1 MIEVY
6 LLLREGCIQVISEFG
21 ILFIDMLL
29 IIEMN
34 LFDYISKCLVY
45 LIFDLNNDF
54 DFYIIDYE
62 VWIFLWWLYKVR
74 GGEQFFMMGFF
85 VIDEEVNVILLGL
98 GGINV
103 IYYYVDDVC
112 IEYIFVDIVNFG
124 LFDMVFCEQFFSME
138 LFVVGLYSSYVW
150 SMGDIIGSIMVIE
163 LGVYIVEVVYEEFVI
178 WDMVIVQYLLV
189 EEFSFGL
196 DIIVCQL

>member
-1 MIEVY
+1 M
-6 LLLREGCIQVISEFG
+6 ISEFG

-74 GGEQFFMMGFF
+74 GGE
-85 VIDEEVNVILLGL
+85 
-98 GGINV
+98 
-103 IYYYVDDVC
+103 
-112 IEYIFVDIVNFG
+112 
-124 LFDMVFCEQFFSME
+124 
-138 LFVVGLYSSYVW
+138 
-150 SMGDIIGSIMVIE
+150 
-163 LGVYIVEVVYEEFVI
+163 
-178 WDMVIVQYLLV
+178 
-189 EEFSFGL
+189 
-196 DIIVCQL
+196 